1 MDKND
6 ILLQELNSLYAEEI
20 QAWYQYFVVKDFLV
34 GNERD
39 SVQKSFEVLADDE
52 LNDHAVKLLKR
63 INELG
68 GEVYATTLDS
78 ISEFALSEFKTSNI
92 DVESQLGIN
101 IEAEEEAIEHYKE
114 VIELAEDNQDYTT
127 SELLKEILA
136 DEEEHLTELQEYL
149 NDIVL

>member
-1 MDKND
+1 MDKNE

-34 GNERD
+34 GNERA

-68 GEVYATTLDS
+68 GEVYATTLSS

-114 VIELAEDNQDYTT
+114 VIELAEDIQDYTT
-127 SELLKEILA
+127 YELLKEILA